1 MNDKNQYLMA
11 LDFGTGA
18 GRCFL
23 ISADGETSWEKYQE
37 WAYQY
42 PAEAQPGGSEFD
54 PQEFWSIFAGLIK
67 AVIAEAGI
75 QPDQIA
81 GISSTAQREGVV
93 FLDKN
98 GRELYAGPNLDMRA
112 PSNAAEFTEKF
123 GEKLH
128 HISGHWPFPMFAP
141 YRLLWFKEHKP
152 EIYSQIDSVLLLNNW
167 ILYKLCGEKA
177 TEPSNGVETLLV
189 DMNTRTWDFRLI
201 EEMGFRPE
209 IFPEVYESGTVIGK
223 VTPEAAES
231 TGLVPGI
238 PVVLGG
244 ADTQCALLGTSA
256 LQPGDLGVPL
266 GTFGPVQLVV
276 DHPILAEPE
285 LIWSGCHTVPQYWV
299 IESTSME
306 VGQTFRYVRDTF
318 YTSDTMDTYQVMN
331 EEASQSPVGANGV
344 RAYLGPRLPN
354 YRNLQFVIPGGFKI
368 QLPPSPGTATR
379 GDYARAA
386 LEAVAYGVKLNVDR
400 LQRVS
405 GQDLSVLRVSGGL
418 AKSRLLRHLLA
429 DLIGVRITVPIDKEA
444 SALGAAIC
452 AGVGAGIFPD
462 MAKGAA
468 RLVRW
473 EETLDP
479 DPEKQAQY
487 ETLFQAWKADYHKMY
502 GEDTLLE

>member
-1 MNDKNQYLMA
+1 MVDNDRYLMA

-23 ISADGETSWEKYQE
+23 ISSDGEKSFEKYQE
-37 WAYQY
+37 WSYEY
-42 PAEAQPGGSEFD
+42 PEEAQPGGSEFN
-54 PQEFWSIFAGLIK
+54 PQDFWLIFARLIK
-67 AVIAEAGI
+67 AVMLEAGI
-75 QPDQIA
+75 QPEQIA
-81 GISSTAQREGVV
+81 AISSTSQREGVV
-93 FLDKN
+93 FLDKS

-112 PSNAAEFTEKF
+112 SSNAAEFTEKF
-123 GEKLH
+123 AEKLH

-152 EIYSQIDSVLLLNNW
+152 EIYQQIDSVLLLNNW
-167 ILYKLCGEKA
+167 ILYRLCGNKA

-189 DMNTRTWDFRLI
+189 DMNTRTWDTRLI
-201 EEMGFRPE
+201 EEMGFSPE
-209 IFPEVYESGTVIGK
+209 IFPEVHESGTVIGQ
-223 VTPEAAES
+223 VTPAAAQE

-276 DHPILAEPE
+276 DRPILAAPE
-285 LIWSGCHTVPQYWV
+285 LIWSGCHTVPKYWV

-318 YTSDTMDTYQVMN
+318 YISDALDTYRLMN
-331 EEASQSPVGANGV
+331 QEAEVSPPGANGV

-368 QLPPSPGTATR
+368 QLPPSPGTAVR

-386 LEAVAYGVKLNVDR
+386 LEAVAYGVKMNVDR

-405 GQDLSVLRVSGGL
+405 GQDLTVLRVSGGL
-418 AKSRLLRHLLA
+418 SKSRVLRRLLA
-429 DLIGVRITVPIDKEA
+429 DLIGVQITVPLDKEA

-462 MAKGAA
+462 MTKGAA
-468 RLVRW
+468 NLVRW
-473 EETLDP
+473 EEFLDP
-479 DPEKQAQY
+479 KEENQARYQ
-487 ETLFQAWKADYHKMY
+487 TLFEDWKEDYHKMY
-502 GEDTLLE
+502 GENTLLE